1 MTIKKR
7 IRRKRAPGPIATRM
21 PQEAPFERTPV
32 SESAEA
38 EVVEN
43 GDTPVGKGTVV
54 VVGVV
59 DDVMRV
65 EAVYGDE
72 KMEMLEVSLRGC

>member
-1 MTIKKR
+1 MIIKKR
-7 IRRKRAPGPIATRM
+7 IRRKRAPGPIAMRI

-59 DDVMRV
+59 DDVMKVRLCM
-65 EAVYGDE
+65 GT
-72 KMEMLEVSLRGC
+72 RRWRCWR